1 MSDAQWYNISALVL
15 PLAGLTLVIWHH
27 WGHICASLV
36 RDEPKGS
43 EQTVTLVPL
52 RWDQGQ
58 WVSEEESERFFR
70 ERSPATLIDG
80 PQTLDAQDQTEMKKR
95 RDAIVIPDQ
104 SGLITHQR

>member
-1 MSDAQWYNISALVL
+1 MSAAQWYNISALVL
-15 PLAGLTLVIWHH
+15 ALAGLTLVIWHH

-52 RWDQGQ
+52 RWHQDQ
-58 WVSEEESERFFR
+58 WVSDEVAERFYR
-70 ERSPATLIDG
+70 KRSPVTLIVG
-80 PQTLDAQDQTEMKKR
+80 PQTSDTLDQVQMKKR
-95 RDAIVIPDQ
+95 RDAIVLPDQ